1 MKLFEKLTDENFTM
15 FAMQCYDNPQC
26 TSMEEFME
34 DLRRFRYLK
43 RLLRRYYKNGELRER
58 LILNHLIVIFNI
70 FGFDN
75 SVKMLEF
82 KIDDEYWPVLKTCL
96 IYNFRYIGYSE
107 RHLTRSKIVFSTIR
121 PQPIN
126 CNLGCHCSRKRITIT
141 ILRIDTHVNRLPFR

>member
-26 TSMEEFME
+26 TSMEELME

-75 SVKMLEF
+75 SIKMLEF
-82 KIDDEYWPVLKTCL
+82 KIDLEYWPVLKTCL
-96 IYNFRYIGYSE
+96 IFMDYVKE
-107 RHLTRSKIVFSTIR
+107 DWKTETPVDMEVA
-121 PQPIN
+121 QV
-126 CNLGCHCSRKRITIT
+126 
-141 ILRIDTHVNRLPFR
+141 LRDL